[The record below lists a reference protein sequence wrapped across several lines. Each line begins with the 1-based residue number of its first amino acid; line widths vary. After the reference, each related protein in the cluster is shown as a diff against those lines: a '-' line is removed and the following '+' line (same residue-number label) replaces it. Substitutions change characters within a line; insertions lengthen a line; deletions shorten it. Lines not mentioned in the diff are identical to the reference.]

1 MGKFKN
7 LIYMSQVRTETC
19 EIKAQ
24 TDIGHP
30 ELCFD
35 LH

>member
-1 MGKFKN
+1 MVEFKN

-24 TDIGHP
+24 NDTDHP
-30 ELCFD
+30 ELCFG